1 MGTSTALRRVAQFAR
16 RARWSPG
23 GLPGPDRQR
32 RRDRRPRPG
41 ERPDS
46 PYVLCLRRPA
56 QDRSLARQGRGR
68 YGRRPSLGRTV
79 CAFPRPAGGTRR
91 HVGRHRSIS
100 TSCGYGVPLMR
111 FEGHRHEMERWAQA
125 KGAQGLEAYRRKR
138 TLKASTGCQPSRS
151 LPLPE
156 RKPVPPAPGP
166 PAHGRSR
173 LGLAPPY
180 AGYKR
185 GRP

>member
-1 MGTSTALRRVAQFAR
+1 MAGDP
-16 RARWSPG
+16 RWGELSAHF
-23 GLPGPDRQR
+23 PDRLGAR
-32 RRDRRPRPG
+32 AVMLVDIDR
-41 ERPDS
+41 
-46 PYVLCLRRPA
+46 
-56 QDRSLARQGRGR
+56 
-68 YGRRPSLGRTV
+68 
-79 CAFPRPAGGTRR
+79 
-91 HVGRHRSIS
+91 IS